1 MSYIIT
7 GVVSL
12 TVAILAFILQSVIR
26 ENREL
31 RKNQEEAKC
40 QKQQALENG
49 VVCLL
54 RAKLMEYHSKYT
66 ERQSV
71 TSHGLQ
77 LWLQMYNAYKD
88 LGGNGMVEHMREE
101 IEELHI
107 RNN

>member
-12 TVAILAFILQSVIR
+12 TVAVLAFILQSVIR

-31 RKNQEEAKC
+31 RKSHEACKTQRQE
-40 QKQQALENG
+40 ALENG
-49 VVCLL
+49 VLCLL
-54 RAKLMEYHSKYT
+54 RAELMEYHSKYT

-77 LWLQMYNAYKD
+77 VWLQMYKAYKD

-107 RNN
+107 KNN